1 MGFESPIT
9 IERAVSNINEKKYV
23 LPAIQR
29 ELVWETSQIEKLFD
43 SIMQEYPIG
52 SFLFWSVDRDRT
64 SDYQFYEFVQRFHQR
79 DNRHSEKANL
89 TGERD
94 ITAILDGQQRLTALF
109 LGLKGTYAVK
119 LPHKRWD
126 NDLAY
131 PTRRLYLN
139 LLNTADKEDMK
150 FDFQFLTDE
159 ECKVR
164 DENTFWFKV
173 GGVLDFH
180 EEADVNEYLIS
191 EGLLSGGGESSKL
204 ANRTLFKLYSAVKN
218 SQIINYYLE
227 EDESLDKVLN
237 IFIRINSGGTELYY
251 SDLLLSIATAQWKK
265 KDAREEII
273 GFVDE
278 INKSWKPF
286 NFDKDF
292 VLKSCLVLCDLDM
305 KFKVDNFKTENMLL
319 IEERWEEITESIRLA
334 VKLVSSFGFNR
345 DTLPSKN
352 AVIPIAHYM
361 QAKGNPSN
369 YCVSDKDREDRKAVQ
384 QWLNRS
390 LVKQAFSG
398 QPDAVLVPMRR
409 ILSTGSDAFPLDKVI
424 EEFRGTNRTLT
435 FDKDEIENL
444 FYYKYNQNYT
454 FSVLA
459 LLYPTLDFRNVFHQ
473 DHIFPKSKFTRAKLA
488 KRGIPEDKIEF
499 YLDNV
504 NSLANLQLL
513 EGAPNQEK
521 STTDFSVWL
530 AKTYPKDE
538 DRKEYM
544 RKHYIPDVKLDFSNF
559 EEFVNERKRLI
570 SGKFEEL
577 LSVSA

>member
-1 MGFESPIT
+1 MGFEAPIT
-9 IERAVSNINEKKYV
+9 IERAVNNINEKKYV

-52 SFLFWSVDRDRT
+52 SFLFWSVDRNRT
-64 SDYQFYEFVQRFHQR
+64 SDYQFYEFVQRFHER

-109 LGLKGTYAVK
+109 LGLKGTYAAK

-131 PTRRLYLN
+131 PKRRLYLN
-139 LLNTADKEDMK
+139 LLNTAERDDME
-150 FDFQFLTDE
+150 FDFRFLTDE
-159 ECKVR
+159 ECELR
-164 DENTFWFKV
+164 DESTFWFKV
-173 GGVLDFH
+173 GNVLDFH

-191 EGLLSGGGESSKL
+191 EGLLSGGSENSKH
-204 ANRTLFKLYSAVKN
+204 ANRTLFRLFAAVKN

-305 KFKVDNFKTENMLL
+305 KFKVDNFKSENMLM
-319 IEERWEEITESIRLA
+319 IEDRWEKITESIRLS

-352 AVIPIAHYM
+352 AVIPIAYYIY
-361 QAKGNPSN
+361 AKGNPGN
-369 YCVSDKDREDRKAVQ
+369 YCDSDNYREDRKDVQ

-390 LVKQAFSG
+390 LVKKAFSG

-409 ILSTGSDAFPLDKVI
+409 ILSSNNGAFPLHKII
-424 EEFRGTNRTLT
+424 EEFRGTNRNLI

-444 FYYKYNQNYT
+444 FYYKYGQSYT
-454 FSVLA
+454 YSVLS
-459 LLYPTLDFRNVFHQ
+459 LLYPTLDFSNIFHQ
-473 DHIFPKSKFTRAKLA
+473 DHIYPKSKFTRAKLV
-488 KRGIPEDKIEF
+488 KRGIPEEKIAF
-499 YLDNV
+499 FLDNV

-513 EGAPNQEK
+513 EGTPNQEK
-521 STTDFSVWL
+521 SAWDLNAWL
-530 AKTYPKDE
+530 GKSYSNDE
-538 DRKEYM
+538 DRKEYL
-544 RKHYIPDVKLDFSNF
+544 RKHYIPDVDLDISNF
-559 EEFVNERKRLI
+559 EEFINERKRLI
-570 SGKFEEL
+570 SNKLEVL
-577 LSVSA
+577 LTA